1 MHRDPPPGTTGDDV
15 SNGPQSVDGLKR
27 SVANLSPEGKQSVVT
42 TVLRD
47 LSPEATQDVAAEAVR
62 SLPPEAKQSIAAEAV
77 RSLPDGATQDIAAEA
92 VRSLP
97 ADAKKDVAAEAVRS
111 LPPEAKQDVAAE
123 AVRSL
128 PPEAKKEAAITA
140 AQTLSPE
147 DKEDIIGRLQGPT
160 QRTADRIWQL
170 IVGTFALV
178 FVLGSVALFVAVFL
192 NLTQV
197 QMLLTVFTTV
207 AGILT
212 GFISGRASS
221 GRSST

>member
-62 SLPPEAKQSIAAEAV
+62 SP
-77 RSLPDGATQDIAAEA
+77 
-92 VRSLP
+92 
-97 ADAKKDVAAEAVRS
+97 
-111 LPPEAKQDVAAE
+111 
-123 AVRSL
+123 
-128 PPEAKKEAAITA
+128 PPEAKKEAAVTA
-140 AQTLSPE
+140 AQALSPE

-170 IVGTFALV
+170 IVG
-178 FVLGSVALFVAVFL
+178 
-192 NLTQV
+192 
-197 QMLLTVFTTV
+197 
-207 AGILT
+207 
-212 GFISGRASS
+212 
-221 GRSST
+221 

>member
-1 MHRDPPPGTTGDDV
+1 
-15 SNGPQSVDGLKR
+15 VDGLKR

-47 LSPEATQDVAAEAVR
+47 LSPEATQDVAAEAVQ
-62 SLPPEAKQSIAAEAV
+62 A
-77 RSLPDGATQDIAAEA
+77 
-92 VRSLP
+92 
-97 ADAKKDVAAEAVRS
+97 

-128 PPEAKKEAAITA
+128 PPEAKKEAAVTA

-221 GRSST
+221 GRPSA